1 MDSLKIK
8 NAYKTLLEKSLLIYD
23 SSKVITVI
31 YDEDFFLK
39 YFKYF
44 AELINELKLKVAYI
58 FIPENYQNVLLNNKE
73 FIDKNGIQLPPPIK
87 SAISSS
93 DIVLNFLSGSAKS
106 SGVRSAILN
115 GPIKYGCKIAHCPNI
130 SDDILELILESPFEE
145 INKHCELFAWLIG
158 NSHSAKI
165 ITRSP
170 EGKEFELLIKLDGWG
185 VDPFISSGVISEGS
199 WGNVP
204 PGETFCCPEPKS
216 INGDICI
223 NGSLPSYGNTKGYV
237 LKDGD
242 FLQLTFKKGKM
253 VKWDSNNLLIKQY
266 MQNLESDSDLKN
278 DSNWNTF
285 AELGIGLNSKI
296 KALTGNPLFD
306 EKMANSIHIA
316 IGGNTMFGRPIQSKI
331 HLDLVCLNPT
341 LFLGKKKV
349 IDWGKILFNDI
360 QEWKDEFNPK
370 KRKFSSTDKFEFVH
384 AKMYFTGNEIKR
396 RLVSGS
402 RIGHLT
408 VFTTK
413 INIQS
418 IFSENKETAK
428 ISYNEIVKK
437 FEDKKIE
444 IDEMKKILEILIH
457 YKMIKV
463 HKP

>member
-1 MDSLKIK
+1 
-8 NAYKTLLEKSLLIYD
+8 
-23 SSKVITVI
+23 
-31 YDEDFFLK
+31 
-39 YFKYF
+39 
-44 AELINELKLKVAYI
+44 
-58 FIPENYQNVLLNNKE
+58 
-73 FIDKNGIQLPPPIK
+73 
-87 SAISSS
+87 
-93 DIVLNFLSGSAKS
+93 
-106 SGVRSAILN
+106 
-115 GPIKYGCKIAHCPNI
+115 
-130 SDDILELILESPFEE
+130 
-145 INKHCELFAWLIG
+145 
-158 NSHSAKI
+158 
-165 ITRSP
+165 
-170 EGKEFELLIKLDGWG
+170 
-185 VDPFISSGVISEGS
+185 
-199 WGNVP
+199 
-204 PGETFCCPEPKS
+204 
-216 INGDICI
+216 
-223 NGSLPSYGNTKGYV
+223 
-237 LKDGD
+237 
-242 FLQLTFKKGKM
+242 
-253 VKWDSNNLLIKQY
+253 